1 MRLGRLVTEVG
12 VLGYL
17 LCIPLGQSIGTAGRN
32 LALLTIVLGMVLARL
47 PGGLDR
53 PPSFQFV
60 VPFAFFAVSTFCSL
74 VFSTYRELSLARVA
88 YAPIAFLLFF
98 AVQDA
103 VTDGGA
109 FRRVFI
115 ALSVVC
121 AALGL
126 DGAYQYVTGHSLVS
140 GTELYKGRVTGS
152 LPHPNDVA
160 LISILLPMIVSAL
173 LHDRS
178 RLVRGVVVA
187 GLPAAI
193 FTVLVSL
200 SRNAWLGL
208 AVGLGVLV
216 VFSVK
221 RRIVVAITAGAGIV
235 FAIAFA
241 FDIGGAG
248 RRAASLLGG
257 PWRERLGVWLV
268 AWEMFKESPLVG
280 KGAHTFG
287 EFYHPYLGRFDLP
300 SGSGSGL
307 MPVPW
312 AHNLPLEMLA
322 ERGAL
327 GLAGFLLPV
336 LASGVRLARAC
347 RAPGARPL
355 AVGLAASLTAFLV
368 MGLFDL
374 TFLKDWPQL
383 VYWLLAALVAR
394 LPMVSG
400 AASRR
405 SPG

>member
-1 MRLGRLVTEVG
+1 MWDGGPRVMKLGRVATEAG

-17 LCIPLGQSIGTAGRN
+17 LCIPLGQSIGAFGRH
-32 LALLTIVLGMVLARL
+32 LALLTIVLGMVLARW

-53 PPSFQFV
+53 PPPFQFV
-60 VPFAFFAVSTFCSL
+60 VPFACFAASTFCSV

-103 VTDGGA
+103 VTDDSA
-109 FRRVFI
+109 LRRVVI

-126 DGAYQYVTGHSLVS
+126 DGAYQYVTGHSLVA

-160 LISILLPMIVSAL
+160 LIPILLPMTVSTL

-178 RLVRGVVVA
+178 RLVRGVVLA

-208 AVGLGVLV
+208 AVGLGVLA

-221 RRIVVAITAGAGIV
+221 RAILVGVIASAGV
-235 FAIAFA
+235 FFAIAFT
-241 FDIGGAG
+241 FDIGRAG
-248 RRAASLLGG
+248 TRAASLLGG
-257 PWRERLGVWLV
+257 PWRGRLGVWLV

-300 SGSGSGL
+300 AGSGSGL

-312 AHNLPLEMLA
+312 AP
-322 ERGAL
+322 R
-327 GLAGFLLPV
+327 P
-336 LASGVRLARAC
+336 
-347 RAPGARPL
+347 RAPFPARPFPGRQ
-355 AVGLAASLTAFLV
+355 APGPHAAA
-368 MGLFDL
+368 
-374 TFLKDWPQL
+374 P
-383 VYWLLAALVAR
+383 A
-394 LPMVSG
+394 G
-400 AASRR
+400 AAGTAHISLRARR
-405 SPG
+405 PHSPG